1 MKVIDT
7 YKTGE
12 YDTYKMEN
20 GDIVDFRFIPFRRTE
35 ETIIEILLGSNE
47 KNISLGMTATVTK
60 EIEIVDGQLKWVFGV
75 KLYNS
80 KYGID
85 IDEKFISKNSTL
97 NKRVIYNRLLKGI
110 YSAFQRME

>member
-1 MKVIDT
+1 MKMKVIDT

-12 YDTYKMEN
+12 YDTHKMEN
-20 GDIVDFRFIPFRRTE
+20 GDIVDFKFIPFRKSE
-35 ETIIEILLGSNE
+35 ETIVEILLGSNE

-60 EIEIVDGQLKWVFGV
+60 EIEIVDGQLKWVFRI

-85 IDEKFISKNSTL
+85 VDEKFTSKNSTL
-97 NKRVIYNRLLKGI
+97 NKQVIYNRLLKGI
-110 YSAFQRME
+110 YAAFR